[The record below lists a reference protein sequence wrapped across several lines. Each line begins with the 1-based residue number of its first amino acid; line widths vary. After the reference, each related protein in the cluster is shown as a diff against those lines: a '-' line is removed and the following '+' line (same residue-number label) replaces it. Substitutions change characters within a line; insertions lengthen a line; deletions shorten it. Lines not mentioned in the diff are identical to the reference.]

1 MILPKLKQDKDGNW
15 RAKVGDKW
23 KDLGKT
29 SDYFIARERAARLAE
44 GSSEPFIEPPKIFK
58 EAGINGGDD
67 WTADAVRNAAAN
79 GPSQSSEYFPPG
91 AAPPI
96 REEPT
101 PEPSSDGPDASTE
114 IPPEMMAG
122 IIKQC
127 AQTIV
132 ELQLHGQEYLWL
144 RWGKI
149 QPGEIAFD
157 SEARKVPTALWE
169 TQLKKWFPSTVPIP
183 EWAAAIILTA
193 VMGGTLQFQ
202 GARPFEPGPGA
213 APQESST

>member
-29 SDYFIARERAARLAE
+29 SDYFVARERAARLAE
-44 GSSEPFIEPPKIFK
+44 GSAEPFTAEVPKM
-58 EAGINGGDD
+58 NGTSSAQYSDD

-79 GPSQSSEYFPPG
+79 GPAQERSEYFPPG
-91 AAPPI
+91 QAPPV

-101 PEPSSDGPDASTE
+101 PEPSSPTDEASTE
-114 IPPEMMAG
+114 IPPEMLAG

-157 SEARKVPTALWE
+157 SEARKVPAALWE
-169 TQLKKWFPSTVPIP
+169 AQLKKWFPSTVPIP

-202 GARPFEPGPGA
+202 GARPIEPGPGTV
-213 APQESST
+213 PPGP